1 MTVTIADQAREA
13 LRLAEA
19 DPGRSAAL
27 ASAVAERARAVHD
40 VEATAIAERALGLA
54 ALHTDDLDTAM
65 RHLRAAI
72 ALSRRARSPRLAAE
86 ARMTLAY
93 VLNGRGWPRQ
103 ALREINAAVVELDGV
118 ERARAEAQRG
128 AILQLLGRLDEALIS
143 FRESLPVLRRFGD
156 RLWEQRVLSNRGV
169 VYGYRNEFA
178 AAEKDL
184 REAAA
189 LCEQLDLGLSVGFV
203 QQNLGWISTQRGD
216 VPAALDYLDLAEQRF
231 RDLGSRLGFVLA
243 DRSEL
248 LLSVRLVSEALQAGE
263 QAVREF
269 EHEGQRIALPEAR
282 LLLARAAGLA
292 GDNAGAVEQAR
303 RAVAEFTRQQ
313 RPHWAALARFVLLS
327 SRLGGS
333 ERPRV
338 AVRQMARAADA
349 LTVTGWSGAAL
360 EARLL
365 AGQLAIDR
373 GWQSEGSRILE
384 QASAAR
390 RRGPAL
396 LRSRAWHAEALL
408 RLAKGNTRGAGAA
421 ARVGLRVLDEHRA
434 TLGAT
439 DLRAY
444 ASGHRSEL
452 AALGLR
458 IAMASGRAS
467 RVLAWAE
474 QGRARHLLSRPVL
487 PPDDPELADAL
498 ARLRVT
504 VREIYELRHEG
515 HRSTRLSARQA
526 ALEREIR
533 DYCRRQPGGSTGNT
547 VGQVSVADLSA
558 ALGDA
563 ALVEFVQLEEMLH
576 AVTVADGRARLIH
589 LGPMD
594 QIRDLVNLVPFAL
607 HRLARHSAS
616 EASCAAAVSM
626 LRHAAARLDAA
637 LVAPLAGE
645 VNGRPLVV
653 IPTGLLQSLPWS
665 ILPSCTQ
672 RPVAVAPSAVL
683 WLEASRRR
691 PEVAGSVAVAAGPG
705 LPGARAEAEAVA
717 AIYQTPALVGPAATV
732 QAVAAALGS
741 AGTVHLAAHGR
752 VRADNP
758 LFSSLRLA
766 DGPLTAYDLER
777 LDRVAP
783 MVVLAACDT
792 GRPVVCAGDELLGF
806 GATLL
811 SLGTRQLIASVMPI
825 PDAETAPL
833 MVAFHR
839 RLAAGLPAAQALS
852 EAQPEISSGE
862 PAAMAAAAGFI
873 CIGAGLTAN
882 AAS

>member
-169 VYGYRNEFA
+169 VYGYRNEF
-178 AAEKDL
+178 
-184 REAAA
+184 
-189 LCEQLDLGLSVGFV
+189 
-203 QQNLGWISTQRGD
+203 
-216 VPAALDYLDLAEQRF
+216 
-231 RDLGSRLGFVLA
+231 
-243 DRSEL
+243 
-248 LLSVRLVSEALQAGE
+248 
-263 QAVREF
+263 
-269 EHEGQRIALPEAR
+269 
-282 LLLARAAGLA
+282 
-292 GDNAGAVEQAR
+292 
-303 RAVAEFTRQQ
+303 TRQQ

-333 ERPRV
+333 EQPRV
-338 AVRQMARAADA
+338 AVPQLARAADA

-526 ALEREIR
+526 ALERETR

-547 VGQVSVADLSA
+547 VGKVSVADLSA

-683 WLEASRRR
+683 WLEAS
-691 PEVAGSVAVAAGPG
+691 
-705 LPGARAEAEAVA
+705 
-717 AIYQTPALVGPAATV
+717 
-732 QAVAAALGS
+732 
-741 AGTVHLAAHGR
+741 
-752 VRADNP
+752 
-758 LFSSLRLA
+758 
-766 DGPLTAYDLER
+766 
-777 LDRVAP
+777 
-783 MVVLAACDT
+783 
-792 GRPVVCAGDELLGF
+792 
-806 GATLL
+806 
-811 SLGTRQLIASVMPI
+811 
-825 PDAETAPL
+825 
-833 MVAFHR
+833 
-839 RLAAGLPAAQALS
+839 
-852 EAQPEISSGE
+852 
-862 PAAMAAAAGFI
+862 
-873 CIGAGLTAN
+873 
-882 AAS
+882 